1 MILVAKAT
9 KRLSLSGLIKA
20 SGARI
25 FGLFA
30 MTAMLLTGCG
40 FGPEII
46 KISGT
51 KMGTNY
57 SVTVVADQP
66 APDNLEELIE
76 AELNRVDQSMSTYK
90 SDSEISQFN
99 ALAVNKE
106 LGVSTDFY
114 KVLKVAEVVWAASG
128 GAFEPTVAPLVDLWG
143 FGPTRRKDEL
153 PDPDVIADHLL
164 GLGLDAIKLRREG
177 DRQFVSKTR
186 PVQLDLSAV
195 AKGYA
200 VDLVADLLEMNALPD
215 YLVEVGGE
223 MRVSGSNPD
232 GQPWRLA
239 IETPTLVSQV
249 QEVLALSGGA
259 VATSGDYR
267 NYFEYEGAR
276 YSHTLDPRSGYPISH
291 GLASVTVLSDTCAE
305 ADAWATALMV
315 MGTHEGMELANKLGL
330 SVYMISRVKSGFE
343 TSISETFDGIE
354 KLSLEDGKSTA
365 YPLATADRSSWT
377 GRVLL
382 TN

>member
-1 MILVAKAT
+1 MILVAKAR
-9 KRLSLSGLIKA
+9 KRISQSGLIKA

-30 MTAMLLTGCG
+30 MTALLLTGCG

-57 SVTVVADQP
+57 TVTVVADQP

-114 KVLKVAEVVWAASG
+114 KVLKVSEVVWAASG

-164 GLGLDAIKLRREG
+164 GLGLDAIKLRKEG

-239 IETPTLVSQV
+239 IETPALVSQV
-249 QEVLALSGGA
+249 QEVLALSDGA

-276 YSHTLDPRSGYPISH
+276 YSHTLDPRSGYPINH

-315 MGTHEGMELANKLGL
+315 MGTHEGMQLANQLGL

-343 TSISETFDGIE
+343 ISISETFDGIE
-354 KLSLEDGKSTA
+354 KLSLEDGKSTEI
-365 YPLATADRSSWT
+365 
-377 GRVLL
+377 
-382 TN
+382 

>member
-114 KVLKVAEVVWAASG
+114 KVLKVSEVVWAASG

-249 QEVLALSGGA
+249 QEVLALS
-259 VATSGDYR
+259 SENQNFDW
-267 NYFEYEGAR
+267 
-276 YSHTLDPRSGYPISH
+276 H
-291 GLASVTVLSDTCAE
+291 LALSDPQPEDNWEGYTGFIHNVLFEQYLKDHE
-305 ADAWATALMV
+305 APEDCEYYMCGPPMMNAAVVKMLSD
-315 MGTHEGMELANKLGL
+315 LG
-330 SVYMISRVKSGFE
+330 V
-343 TSISETFDGIE
+343 E
-354 KLSLEDGKSTA
+354 KDNIFLDDFG
-365 YPLATADRSSWT
+365 
-377 GRVLL
+377 G
-382 TN
+382 